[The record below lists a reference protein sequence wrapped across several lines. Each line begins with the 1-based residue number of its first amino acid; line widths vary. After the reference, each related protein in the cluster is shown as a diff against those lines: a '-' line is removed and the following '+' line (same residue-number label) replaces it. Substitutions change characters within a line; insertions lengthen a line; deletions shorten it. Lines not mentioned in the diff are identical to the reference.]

1 MTIEERSTNIPGLAS
16 DNNST
21 INATTITSSIAQ
33 FGIYTRRSRGRGNQ
47 LGGKYQGRGRYNNYI
62 RAPMKGMN
70 SDIKVLKSTSK
81 GPRRDQFIQF
91 QLEL

>member
-1 MTIEERSTNIPGLAS
+1 MTIEERSTDMPGLIS

-21 INATTITSSIAQ
+21 INVTTITSSIAQ
-33 FGIYTRRSRGRGNQ
+33 FGIYTKRSRGRGNQ
-47 LGGKYQGRGRYNNYI
+47 LGGRYNNYI

-70 SDIKVLKSTSK
+70 SDIKVLKSTSE
-81 GPRRDQFIQF
+81 GPKRDQFIQF